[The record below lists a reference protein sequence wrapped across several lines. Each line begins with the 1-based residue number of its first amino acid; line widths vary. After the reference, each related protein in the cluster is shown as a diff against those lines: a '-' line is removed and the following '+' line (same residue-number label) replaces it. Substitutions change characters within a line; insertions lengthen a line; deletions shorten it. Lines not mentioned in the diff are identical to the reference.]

1 MLNAKNIVHFDRYM
15 NYQIDQKKSFKLVVS
30 NSDRNLVFKNS
41 NGHGMRFRNRLTD
54 DEMKVL
60 WVFSTI
66 KKSTRKRI
74 SEMTEPFKHYQL
86 SSKKWNRPLYDSLE
100 DGTRFVGIDINHA
113 YLRTAYLREYVSK
126 RTYEKLMDAKFKG
139 VRNKAL
145 ACLNTYK
152 KIYEY
157 EDGVIVSQYEEGDP
171 TLAAAYLEIRT
182 VTYKLMDDIA
192 ALVGP
197 DMFLKYHTDCLYVL
211 PAAGDLV
218 KSEIEK
224 ANYGWKQNDCIK
236 IRSEMFADGDEI
248 KDF

>member
-15 NYQIDQKKSFKLVVS
+15 NYQIDQKRSFRLVVS
-30 NSDRNLVFKNS
+30 NSDRHLVFNNS
-41 NGHGMRFRNRLTD
+41 NGYGIRYRNRLTD

-60 WVFSTI
+60 WVFSAI
-66 KKSTRKRI
+66 KRSTRKRI
-74 SEMTEPFKHYQL
+74 AAMTEPFKHYQL
-86 SSKKWNRPLYDSLE
+86 SSKKWNRSLYDSLE

-113 YLRTAYLREYVSK
+113 YLRTAYLNGYISK
-126 RTYEKLMDAKFKG
+126 RIYEKLMDPKYKG

-157 EDGVIVSQYEEGDP
+157 ENGEVVSQYEEGDP
-171 TLAAAYLEIRT
+171 TLSAAYLEIRT

-192 ALVGP
+192 DIVGP
-197 DMFLKYHTDCLYVL
+197 DMFLKYQTDCLYVL
-211 PAAGDLV
+211 PAAASVVQG
-218 KSEIEK
+218 EIEK
-224 ANYGWKQNDCIK
+224 ANYGWKINECGK
-236 IRSEMFADGDEI
+236 MRGEMFYDGDEI